1 MFSEMRS
8 SLGWCWEE
16 GANGSEFSVEARGL
30 RDMLTITCRRQ
41 FHYLDLQFRRE
52 DQNGHTARGNFTL
65 KMLPGMCKNPHRWGG
80 KPDLR
85 L

>member
-1 MFSEMRS
+1 MPVFSEMRS

-52 DQNGHTARGNFTL
+52 DQMFGLRQDKCEMCVRPLNGVV
-65 KMLPGMCKNPHRWGG
+65 K
-80 KPDLR
+80 
-85 L
+85 